1 MTHMWRVTQVSNMEH
16 FLYKMG
22 EHMYTED
29 QDKLMKGIDILEKL
43 FETHAKDDKE
53 SMQLMYD
60 LLTAFILTMPKE
72 GRATL
77 LAQFCSSAY
86 ARAGIHGR

>member
-1 MTHMWRVTQVSNMEH
+1 MSNMEH
-16 FLYKMG
+16 FLYKMR
-22 EHMYTED
+22 ERMYTED
-29 QDKLMKGIDILEKL
+29 QDTLMKGIDILEKL
-43 FETHAKDDKE
+43 FETHTKDDKE

-77 LAQFCSSAY
+77 LSQFSSLAY
-86 ARAGIHGR
+86 ARAGIHDR